1 MINISD
7 IKVGVITL
15 EGSKLEFEALQGLAI
30 CGIVRENIEVK
41 HIPSAA
47 KATLMTL
54 FFAEYT
60 EVDCV
65 YIALPE
71 GLEEV
76 KERLAELELQCRMP
90 IGTSLRGLSDISDM
104 SIHGRRGLV
113 FNAQKTYYELTPS
126 AEANALKFLM
136 LYEAYTK

>member
-15 EGSKLEFEALQGLAI
+15 EGSKLEFEALQGLAL

-65 YIALPE
+65 YIAIPE
-71 GLEEV
+71 GLEDV

-104 SIHGRRGLV
+104 VRMVQLQSEMVAKAEMEQRGTTNFRL
-113 FNAQKTYYELTPS
+113 N
-126 AEANALKFLM
+126 
-136 LYEAYTK
+136 

>member
-15 EGSKLEFEALQGLAI
+15 EGSKLEFEALQGLAL

-65 YIALPE
+65 YIAIPE
-71 GLEEV
+71 GLEDI

-104 SIHGRRGLV
+104 VRMVQLQSEMVAKAEMEQRGTTSFRL
-113 FNAQKTYYELTPS
+113 N
-126 AEANALKFLM
+126 
-136 LYEAYTK
+136 

>member
-7 IKVGVITL
+7 IKVGLITA
-15 EGSKLEFEALQGLAI
+15 EGAKCEYEALQGLAM

-47 KATLMTL
+47 KAPLTTL

-71 GLEEV
+71 GIEEIR
-76 KERLAELELQCRMP
+76 ERLAELELQCRMP
-90 IGTSLRGLSDISDM
+90 IGTSLRGLNDISDM
-104 SIHGRRGLV
+104 LRMVQLQSEMVAKAEMEQRGGSNFKL
-113 FNAQKTYYELTPS
+113 N
-126 AEANALKFLM
+126 
-136 LYEAYTK
+136 

>member
-15 EGSKLEFEALQGLAI
+15 EGSKLEFEALQGLAL

-65 YIALPE
+65 YIAIPE
-71 GLEEV
+71 GLEDV

-90 IGTSLRGLSDISDM
+90 IGTSLRGLSDIEMQNVKISGWM
-104 SIHGRRGLV
+104 
-113 FNAQKTYYELTPS
+113 
-126 AEANALKFLM
+126 
-136 LYEAYTK
+136 